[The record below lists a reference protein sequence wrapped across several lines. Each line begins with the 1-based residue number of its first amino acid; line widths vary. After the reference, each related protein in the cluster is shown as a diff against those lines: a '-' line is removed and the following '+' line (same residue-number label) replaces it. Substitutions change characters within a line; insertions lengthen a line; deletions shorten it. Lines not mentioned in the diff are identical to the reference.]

1 MITIMN
7 SYPTRWTRQM
17 KVVLDLVY
25 DGKSPITADQVYEL
39 ARMQMPRI
47 SLGTVYRNLNR
58 LVTAGLISESKVG
71 TVQCFFP
78 HPYSNTHLECRVCGR
93 LYSVVFD
100 LSLHQVAK
108 ETGLTLDGY
117 ELRLKGVC
125 KECASRCT

>member
-1 MITIMN
+1 MN

>member
-1 MITIMN
+1 MN

-17 KVVLDLVY
+17 KVILDIIY
-25 DGKSPITADQVYEL
+25 DGKSPISADQVYEL
-39 ARMQMPRI
+39 ARKQLPRI

-71 TVQCFFP
+71 AVQCFFP

-117 ELRLKGVC
+117 ELRLKGIC

>member
-1 MITIMN
+1 MN
-7 SYPTRWTRQM
+7 SYPSRWTRQM
-17 KVVLDLVY
+17 KVVLDIVY
-25 DGKSPITADQVYEL
+25 DGHSPISADEVYEL
-39 ARMQMPRI
+39 ARKQLPRI

-58 LVTAGLISESKVG
+58 LVTSGLISESKVG

-78 HPYSNTHLECRVCGR
+78 HPYSNTHLECRTCGR
-93 LYSVVFD
+93 LYSVAFD

>member
-17 KVVLDLVY
+17 KVVLDIVY
-25 DGKSPITADQVYEL
+25 DGISPISADQVYEL
-39 ARMQMPRI
+39 ARRQLPRI

-58 LVTAGLISESKVG
+58 LVAAGLISESKAG
-71 TVQCFFP
+71 AIQCFFP
-78 HPYSNTHLECRVCGR
+78 HPYSNTHLECRLCGR
-93 LYSVVFD
+93 LYSVPFD

-108 ETGLTLDGY
+108 ETGLSLDGY

-125 KECASRCT
+125 KECATRCT